1 MVTTAGKHGRGTE
14 KFNRGS
20 TRIFAVQNEKKDPA
34 SVLIA
39 RIRVHLRPSLAVALS
54 LLCGSAVAAEVHF
67 LVQPGEI
74 IGPISPYV
82 YGLNEKAPQ
91 ELGATVRR
99 LGGNRATGY
108 NWETNASSAGAD
120 WHHFSDNWFCAD
132 NFKYPDCASPGAMLR
147 QFTEENRGA
156 GLDSLITLQMAG
168 YVAADMLGAVKE
180 EEKAPSKR
188 WVKASFHK
196 KKPYTLEPDPKDG
209 VVHID
214 EMVNFLVTK
223 FGKAEAGGVKFYAL
237 DNEPAL
243 WASTHARIHP
253 KKAGYWELLN
263 RSEAAAY
270 NTLRVDPTARI
281 LGPVLYGW
289 QAFLNLQEAPDHA
302 ELNKEFGTFLDF
314 YLQQMKELEDRHG
327 KRLLHALDLHW
338 YPEAQGAGKRITTG
352 DTSPGSV
359 EARLQAPRSL
369 WDPGYVEQSW
379 ITQWST
385 KGKPIHLI
393 PWVKEI
399 IARRY
404 PGTGLAFTE
413 YDFGAGDHVSGGLA
427 HADVLGIFGKHGV
440 LMSNY
445 WGHLKPYNEAAF
457 RLYRNYDGQ
466 GGAFGDTA
474 VSAATE
480 DVARTSFYA
489 SVDPERPDL
498 LFLVLLNKDQKETL
512 RAKVEVQGSRSYA
525 TYECFGFGPG
535 SPQIAP
541 LPGGKFRKG
550 GKRFDP
556 TLPPLTAA
564 LIVCR

>member
-1 MVTTAGKHGRGTE
+1 MVTTAGKHGRRPE
-14 KFNRGS
+14 KFSRGS
-20 TRIFAVQNEKKDPA
+20 TQIFAVEKEKDSA

-39 RIRVHLRPSLAVALS
+39 KICVDLRPSLVVALS
-54 LLCGSAVAAEVHF
+54 LFCVPAFAAEVHF
-67 LVQPGEI
+67 LVQPGEV

-82 YGLNEKAPQ
+82 YGINEKGS
-91 ELGATVRR
+91 EGLGASVRR
-99 LGGNRATGY
+99 LGGNRTTGY
-108 NWETNASSAGAD
+108 NWETNASNAGAD
-120 WHHFSDNWFCAD
+120 WHHFSDNWLCAD
-132 NFKYPDCASPGAMLR
+132 NFKYPDCSSPGAMLR
-147 QFTEENRGA
+147 QFVEEDRQA
-156 GLDSLITLQMAG
+156 GRDSLITLQMAG

-180 EEKAPSKR
+180 EDKAPSKR
-188 WVKASFHK
+188 WAKASFHK

-214 EMVNFLVTK
+214 EMVNFLVAK

-253 KKAGYWELLN
+253 KKVGYWELLN

-270 NTLRVDPTARI
+270 NTLRVDPGARI

-289 QAFLNLQEAPDHA
+289 QAFLTLQEAPDHA
-302 ELNKEFGTFLDF
+302 ELNQEFGTFLDF
-314 YLQQMKELEDRHG
+314 YLQQMKELEGRHG

-352 DTSPGSV
+352 DTSPESV

-379 ITQWST
+379 ISQYST
-385 KGKPIHLI
+385 KGQPIRLI
-393 PWVKEI
+393 PWVKEKI
-399 IARRY
+399 EKRY

-413 YDFGAGDHVSGGLA
+413 YDYGAGDHVSGGLA
-427 HADVLGIFGKHGV
+427 QADVLGIFGKYGV

-457 RLYRNYDGQ
+457 RLFRNYDGK

-489 SVDPERPDL
+489 AVDSKDPGI
-498 LFLVLLNKDQKETL
+498 LFLLVLNKDPKET
-512 RAKVEVQGSRSYA
+512 VQARIEIEGKKEYGNFES
-525 TYECFGFGPG
+525 FGFGPD
-535 SPQIAP
+535 SPEIKSLSA
-541 LPGGKFRKG
+541 GKIPKG
-550 GKRFDP
+550 KGRLEP
-556 TLPPLTAA
+556 SLPPLSAT
-564 LIVCR
+564 LFVCR